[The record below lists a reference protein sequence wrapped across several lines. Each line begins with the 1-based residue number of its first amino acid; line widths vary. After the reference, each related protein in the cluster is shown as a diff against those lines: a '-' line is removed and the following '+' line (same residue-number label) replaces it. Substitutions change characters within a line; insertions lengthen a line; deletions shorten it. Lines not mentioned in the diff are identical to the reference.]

1 MAQSGDAISG
11 GKIYPFKWFFRPER
25 IPVIVPVLQIVDDI
39 TELAFEQLPG
49 VLAEIDKRH
58 WGAIRQVLIEAKMKA
73 EAMLRND
80 EIIKN
85 AQLSSYYQG
94 WVNYADYILANL
106 EGLRAGEVPGP
117 SDQGATPLSE
127 P

>member
-1 MAQSGDAISG
+1 MSISSSGESP
-11 GKIYPFKWFFRPER
+11 YPFKWFYRPET
-25 IPVIVPVLQIVDDI
+25 IPAVVPVLQIVDDI

-85 AQLSSYYQG
+85 SQLSSYYQG

-106 EGLRAGEVPGP
+106 EGLRAGEIPA
-117 SDQGATPLSE
+117 SSEESATPIEES
-127 P
+127 

>member
-1 MAQSGDAISG
+1 MPDAISG
-11 GKIYPFKWFFRPER
+11 STIYPFKWFFRPETV
-25 IPVIVPVLQIVDDI
+25 PAIVPVLQIVDDI

-85 AQLSSYYQG
+85 AQLSAYYQG

-106 EGLRAGEVPGP
+106 EGLRAGDLPGP
-117 SDQGATPLSE
+117 ADQSATPIEE